1 MSIKIIMHILNSISK
16 NLIYSLVVLFV
27 LFVSAF
33 LPLLT
38 AAQGNAG
45 VGIIP
50 AIIDP
55 VEQFQ
60 PGESRQFSVKITN
73 ISGGDQTYY
82 LSTRDI
88 IGVRDAGVPI
98 FADDSS
104 PKTGFE
110 LSEWIALSRSEVQ
123 IPAGGQVDVPFQ
135 LTIPQDV
142 NPGAH
147 FGSVVVTVDP
157 PTLRTSGA
165 GIGYE
170 VGNIISI
177 RIAGDVLESARIRQF
192 STSQYV
198 YGSTNVE
205 FSARIENEGNTL
217 VKPTGPLEIV
227 NMFGKR
233 VALLNFN
240 ESQAGVFPKT
250 ARSDG
255 LRDYQVTWTDESPGF
270 GRYEARLSAV
280 YGSDGK
286 RRTISSTVT
295 FWILPSNIIMPA
307 VIVLSVFLIVLFVS
321 IKLYIRRSVN
331 VASAGLSRRLV
342 RSRKQN
348 QFPFLLLFILT
359 LSVGALFFIILLLLF
374 A

>member
-1 MSIKIIMHILNSISK
+1 MFISKSSISILK
-16 NLIYSLVVLFV
+16 ISVL
-27 LFVSAF
+27 LLSAYF
-33 LPLLT
+33 IISSSQ
-38 AAQGNAG
+38 AEAQNSVG
-45 VGIIP
+45 VGIVP

-73 ISGGDQTYY
+73 ISTVDQTYY

-88 IGVRDAGVPI
+88 IGVREAGVPV

-110 LSEWIALSRSEVQ
+110 LSEWIKLDQTEVI
-123 IPAGGQVDVPFQ
+123 IPAGAEVDVPFS
-135 LTIPQDV
+135 ISVPQDV

-147 FGSVVVTVDP
+147 FGSVVVSVEP
-157 PTLRTSGA
+157 PKLRTSGA

-192 STSQYV
+192 STSQYI
-198 YGSTNVE
+198 YGSTNIE

-217 VKPTGPLEIV
+217 VKPMGPLEIV

-240 ESQAGVFPKT
+240 DSQAGVFPKT
-250 ARSDG
+250 VKSNG
-255 LRDYQVTWTDESPGF
+255 FRDYDITWTDESPGF
-270 GRYEARLSAV
+270 GRYEARLSVV
-280 YGSDGK
+280 YGVEGK
-286 RRTISSTVT
+286 INTISSTVT
-295 FWILPSNIIMPA
+295 FWILPTNIIVPALIILA
-307 VIVLSVFLIVLFVS
+307 VILLVITVS
-321 IKLYIRRSVN
+321 IKIYVGQSLKM
-331 VASAGLSRRLV
+331 ASAGLSRRLV

-348 QFPFLLLFILT
+348 QFPFLLFFILV
-359 LSVGALFFIILLLLF
+359 LAVAALFFIILLLLF